1 MTWHV
6 RPEGTAGTGRRP
18 REFASAQAVVDALRD
33 GEIVS
38 ADDVRGP
45 GDAGWQ
51 AVETHPA
58 FAEIAADLDMPPP
71 APEEETHLDMNPMID
86 VSLVLLVFF
95 ILTAT
100 YATLTRSLDLPPA
113 QADKEGK
120 AALPKK
126 EDVLERA
133 VTISVKME
141 ADVPVVRL
149 ENRVLPID
157 ELERN
162 LTELV
167 KAGGRKDAYLDIGPG
182 VPWGVTVKVFEACR
196 GAEVQRT
203 WRPDTKRKG

>member
-1 MTWHV
+1 MTWLV

-18 REFASAQAVVDALRD
+18 REFASAQGIVDALKD
-33 GEIVS
+33 GEVAS

-45 GDAGWQ
+45 GDTGWE
-51 AVETHPA
+51 AVETHLA

-100 YATLTRSLDLPPA
+100 YATLTRSLNLPPD
-113 QADKEGK
+113 QANSEGSAK
-120 AALPKK
+120 LPKISEIGK
-126 EDVLERA
+126 V
-133 VTISVKME
+133 VNISVKME

-149 ENRVLPID
+149 DNRVVPMAD
-157 ELERN
+157 LERD

-167 KAGGRKDAYLDIGPG
+167 KGGGRKDAYLDIGPG
-182 VPWGVTVKVFEACR
+182 VPWGVTVKVFEAAQ

-203 WRPDTKRKG
+203 WRPSKKRAG